1 MDNEINN
8 LPESL
13 KTEEEIQDNEELSL
27 DELNELMKYILLK
40 DYFEII

>member
-1 MDNEINN
+1 MNNEINN

-13 KTEEEIQDNEELSL
+13 ETEEEIQDNEELSS